1 MSKGFK
7 RAVALVL
14 AAAIAFAGSATYRQ
28 PDIEPLLPEYQ
39 PQPNELR
46 IIYTALPGFQQL
58 EEQLEYQL
66 DDEIGDEDVEYEY
79 PEDEPAEEEEAPPPP
94 APPAPPPPAA
104 QPAQPAQAPVAP
116 QTEEQPSLLSETE
129 RVDAAAF
136 EAEVIR
142 VINIERSMAGLP
154 PLHMNTRLRQAAR
167 IRARELPVLFSHNR
181 PGGRAWHTVL
191 TDVGV
196 RPYGSGENIASGHIT
211 PTSVV
216 IAWMNSPSHRR
227 NILASN
233 FTQIGVGVYQDANG
247 MVHWVQLFTV

>member
-7 RAVALVL
+7 RVVALVL

-46 IIYTALPGFQQL
+46 IIYTAIPGAWGP
-58 EEQLEYQL
+58 EEQPEYQL
-66 DDEIGDEDVEYEY
+66 DDEIEDEDLEDEY
-79 PEDEPAEEEEAPPPP
+79 PEDKPAEEEAPPPV
-94 APPAPPPPAA
+94 PPAPPPAA
-104 QPAQPAQAPVAP
+104 QPAQPAPQAPAAP
-116 QTEEQPSLLSETE
+116 QTEELPSLLSEAE

-142 VINIERSMAGLP
+142 IANIERRAAGLP
-154 PLHMNTRLRQAAR
+154 PLELNTRLREAAR

-196 RPYGSGENIASGHIT
+196 RPYGSG
-211 PTSVV
+211 
-216 IAWMNSPSHRR
+216 
-227 NILASN
+227 
-233 FTQIGVGVYQDANG
+233 
-247 MVHWVQLFTV
+247 

>member
-1 MSKGFK
+1 M
-7 RAVALVL
+7 L

-28 PDIEPLLPEYQ
+28 PAIEPLLPEYV

-46 IIYTALPGFQQL
+46 VIYTALPRFEQP
-58 EEQLEYQL
+58 EEQPEYQL
-66 DDEIGDEDVEYEY
+66 DDEIGDEDLEDVY
-79 PEDEPAEEEEAPPPP
+79 PEDEPAEEEAPPP

-104 QPAQPAQAPVAP
+104 QPAQPAPQAPAAP
-116 QTEEQPSLLSETE
+116 QTEELTRVVGEVV

-142 VINIERSMAGLP
+142 VVNIERSVAGLP
-154 PLHMNTRLRQAAR
+154 PLELNTRLRQAAR

-181 PGGRAWHTVL
+181 PGGRAWHTAL

-196 RPYGSGENIASGHIT
+196 RPQGSGENIASSHMT
-211 PTSVV
+211 PTAVV
-216 IAWMNSPSHRR
+216 IGWMSSPSHRN

-233 FTQIGVGVYQDANG
+233 FTQIGVGVYQDAAG
-247 MVHWVQLFTV
+247 AVHWVQMFSV